1 MFKYILKRLGLA
13 IIVLLGVSVI
23 IYFLVRLMPANYL
36 ETKFSAQL
44 QQGTITHDQLDEF
57 KKRYGLYMPDAYL
70 DINVDGLSATD
81 GANYSGNYSKD
92 AKERNYK
99 DATEGLITYN
109 EFYAGTYYL
118 DSNEAICLEL
128 KDDGTFRLLDKSGEE
143 SKVLK
148 SGLFV
153 ASADSIKF
161 RAGTEED
168 KIGAVSYSVATTW
181 DKFVAVLSGYF
192 AWLGNMLKGDLGDS
206 FLYQQPVGTVIASH
220 MWISFSISLV
230 ALIFQFAIAIPLG
243 ITSATHQYS
252 VADYTVTIV
261 TMIGISLPSFFF
273 AALLIKIFSSWL
285 GWLPSFGLVTGGAS
299 YTGIA
304 HLLDMLQHLILPMM
318 VMVVL
323 SIGGLMR
330 YTRTNMLEVLN
341 SDYIRTARAKGLSEK
356 KVIYVHAFRNTMIPL
371 MTLLAGILP
380 SLFGG
385 AMITEEV
392 FAIDGIGRLAYKALQ
407 QGDVPF
413 IMGYNMFL
421 AVLTVIGT
429 LLSDLMY
436 AVVDPRVKLSK

>member
-1 MFKYILKRLGLA
+1 MLKYILKRLGLSV
-13 IIVLLGVSVI
+13 IVLLGVSVI
-23 IYFLVRLMPANYL
+23 IYFLVRLMPTDYL
-36 ETKFSAQL
+36 ETKFSAQI
-44 QQGTITHDQLDEF
+44 QQGTITHDQLDDF

-70 DINVDGLSATD
+70 TIEYDDVTYVKDVKQQKYEDVQDGTLS
-81 GANYSGNYSKD
+81 Y
-92 AKERNYK
+92 
-99 DATEGLITYN
+99 L
-109 EFYAGTYYL
+109 EFYAGTYEGSANAL
-118 DSNEAICLEL
+118 SLEI
-128 KDDGTFRLLDKSGEE
+128 KDDGSYRVLEKSGEE
-143 SKVLK
+143 TKVKETGRVSASETGIVLQ
-148 SGLFV
+148 SGTDPMPITVDYKV
-153 ASADSIKF
+153 A
-161 RAGTEED
+161 TVWD
-168 KIGAVSYSVATTW
+168 KAGAV
-181 DKFVAVLSGYF
+181 FSGYF
-192 AWLGNMLKGDLGDS
+192 AWLGNMLRGDLGDS
-206 FLYQQPVGTVIASH
+206 FLYQQPVGTVIADH
-220 MWISFSISLV
+220 MWISFLISLV
-230 ALIFQFAIAIPLG
+230 ALIFQFAISIPLG

-252 VADYTVTIV
+252 VVDYSVTVI

-273 AALLIKIFSSWL
+273 AALLIKVFSSWL
-285 GWLPSFGLVTGGAS
+285 GWFPAFGLVTGGAS
-299 YTGIA
+299 STGIA
-304 HLLDMLQHLILPMM
+304 YMLDVLHHLVLPMI
-318 VMVVL
+318 VLVVL

-341 SDYIRTARAKGLSEK
+341 SDYIRTARSKGLSEK

-429 LLSDLMY
+429 LFSDLMY

>member
-1 MFKYILKRLGLA
+1 
-13 IIVLLGVSVI
+13 
-23 IYFLVRLMPANYL
+23 
-36 ETKFSAQL
+36 
-44 QQGTITHDQLDEF
+44 
-57 KKRYGLYMPDAYL
+57 
-70 DINVDGLSATD
+70 
-81 GANYSGNYSKD
+81 
-92 AKERNYK
+92 
-99 DATEGLITYN
+99 
-109 EFYAGTYYL
+109 
-118 DSNEAICLEL
+118 
-128 KDDGTFRLLDKSGEE
+128 
-143 SKVLK
+143 
-148 SGLFV
+148 
-153 ASADSIKF
+153 
-161 RAGTEED
+161 
-168 KIGAVSYSVATTW
+168 
-181 DKFVAVLSGYF
+181 
-192 AWLGNMLKGDLGDS
+192 MLRGDLGDS
-206 FLYQQPVGTVIASH
+206 FLYQQPVGTVIADH

>member
-13 IIVLLGVSVI
+13 IVVLLGVSVI

-70 DINVDGLSATD
+70 DVDFEVLPAKD
-81 GANYSGNYSKD
+81 GTSYAGNYSKD

-99 DATEGLITYN
+99 DTMEGLLSFA
-109 EFYAGTYYL
+109 EFYAGTYHL
-118 DSNEAICLEL
+118 DGNDAIVLEL

-143 SKVLK
+143 SVVLN
-148 SGLFV
+148 SGLFKATAESITFQIGTTD
-153 ASADSIKF
+153 AS
-161 RAGTEED
+161 
-168 KIGAVSYSVATTW
+168 GAVTYSVATTW

-192 AWLGNMLKGDLGDS
+192 SWLGNMLQGDLGDS
-206 FLYQQPVGTVIASH
+206 FLYQQPVGSVIADH
-220 MWISFSISLV
+220 MWISFAISLV

>member
-1 MFKYILKRLGLA
+1 MFKYILKRLGLSV
-13 IIVLLGVSVI
+13 IVLLGVSI
-23 IYFLVRLMPANYL
+23 IVYFLVRLMPTDYL
-36 ETKFSAQL
+36 ENKFSSQL
-44 QQGTITHDQLDEF
+44 QQGTITHEQLDDF

-70 DINVDGLSATD
+70 SIAFSEGEYSGMTFQKDAKQQKYTDVNNGLISYAEF
-81 GANYSGNYSKD
+81 YSGNYQGD
-92 AKERNYK
+92 QGN
-99 DATEGLITYN
+99 LH
-109 EFYAGTYYL
+109 
-118 DSNEAICLEL
+118 LEL
-128 KDDGTFRLLDKSGEE
+128 KEDGTFRILEKGAEGNVTKASGRYTANLDEVRLEQISSQSTANYTCE
-143 SKVLK
+143 S
-148 SGLFV
+148 
-153 ASADSIKF
+153 
-161 RAGTEED
+161 T
-168 KIGAVSYSVATTW
+168 YSVASVW
-181 DKFVAVLSGYF
+181 DKLGAVLSGYF

-206 FLYQQPVGTVIASH
+206 FLYQQPVATVIADH
-220 MWISFSISLV
+220 MWVSFIISLV
-230 ALIFQFAIAIPLG
+230 ALVFQFAISIPLG

-252 VADYTVTIV
+252 VADYAVTVI

-285 GWLPSFGLVTGGAS
+285 GWFPAFGLVTGGAS
-299 YTGIA
+299 STGIA
-304 HLLDMLQHLILPMM
+304 YVLDMLHHLVLPMI
-318 VMVVL
+318 VLVVL

-341 SDYIRTARAKGLSEK
+341 SDYIRTARSKGLSEK

>member
-1 MFKYILKRLGLA
+1 MFKYILKRLGLSV
-13 IIVLLGVSVI
+13 IILLGVSLI
-23 IYFLVRLMPANYL
+23 IYILVRLMPTDYL
-36 ETKFSAQL
+36 ETKFSSQL
-44 QQGTITHDQLDEF
+44 QQGTMTHEQLDEF

-70 DINVDGLSATD
+70 TVDPEGGS
-81 GANYSGNYSKD
+81 YSDVTFERDVRAQSHKD
-92 AKERNYK
+92 LEAGIIDR
-99 DATEGLITYN
+99 T
-109 EFYAGTYYL
+109 EFYAGTYTAKDEGLYL
-118 DSNEAICLEL
+118 EI
-128 KDDGTFRLLDKSGEE
+128 KDDGTYRVYEKSGDETVN
-143 SKVLK
+143 KLV
-148 SGLFV
+148 GLFS
-153 ASADSIKF
+153 ATDEGITLREGADSF
-161 RAGTEED
+161 A
-168 KIGAVSYSVATTW
+168 ATATYELASGW
-181 DKFVAVLSGYF
+181 DKFVAVLGGYF
-192 AWLGNMLKGDLGDS
+192 SWLGNMLKGDLGDS
-206 FLYQQPVGTVIASH
+206 FLYQQPVGKVIADH
-220 MWISFSISLV
+220 MWVSFLISLV
-230 ALIFQFAIAIPLG
+230 ALIFQFAISIPLG

-285 GWLPSFGLVTGGAS
+285 GWFPSFGLVSADSVTTGFG
-299 YTGIA
+299 
-304 HLLDMLQHLILPMM
+304 LVLDMLHHLVLPML
-318 VMVVL
+318 VLVVL

-341 SDYIRTARAKGLSEK
+341 SDYIRTARSKGLSEK

-407 QGDVPF
+407 QGDIPF

-429 LLSDLMY
+429 LFSDLMY

>member
-1 MFKYILKRLGLA
+1 MEEGIA
-13 IIVLLGVSVI
+13 INKLS
-23 IYFLVRLMPANYL
+23 
-36 ETKFSAQL
+36 
-44 QQGTITHDQLDEF
+44 
-57 KKRYGLYMPDAYL
+57 GLYDA
-70 DINVDGLSATD
+70 A
-81 GANYSGNYSKD
+81 KD
-92 AKERNYK
+92 SVTLRN
-99 DATEGLITYN
+99 
-109 EFYAGTYYL
+109 
-118 DSNEAICLEL
+118 
-128 KDDGTFRLLDKSGEE
+128 
-143 SKVLK
+143 
-148 SGLFV
+148 
-153 ASADSIKF
+153 
-161 RAGTEED
+161 
-168 KIGAVSYSVATTW
+168 GAVSYAAAATYKVASGW
-181 DKFVAVLSGYF
+181 DKFGAVLGGYF
-192 AWLGNMLKGDLGDS
+192 SWLGNMLRGDLGDS
-206 FLYQQPVGTVIASH
+206 FLYQQPVGKVIADH
-220 MWISFSISLV
+220 MWVSFAISLV
-230 ALIFQFAIAIPLG
+230 ALIFQFAISIPLG

-285 GWLPSFGLVTGGAS
+285 GWFPSFGLVTGGSSA
-299 YTGIA
+299 TGFA
-304 HLLDMLQHLILPMM
+304 LFFDMLHHLVLPML
-318 VMVVL
+318 VLVVL

-341 SDYIRTARAKGLSEK
+341 SDYIRTARSKGLSEK

-407 QGDVPF
+407 QGDIPF

-429 LLSDLMY
+429 LFSDLMY